1 MITVTAKGL
10 DTAALMLKGVERQI
24 PFATALA
31 LTKTAQLV
39 KKGILEVMEKR
50 LDNPTKTTLNSLF
63 IAPAKPKKL
72 QAKVWLKDTFNAGIP
87 ADRYMQAVVY
97 GGVRRR
103 KRFEMALLARGLMS
117 PNQYAIPQKPFLDQN
132 GNIKGQLAIRILS
145 GLGAAETVSGYSANA
160 TNSRRSRKKG
170 NAGRYFVGDV
180 DGSQGVWE
188 RKRIGSS
195 TGVRPVF
202 LFTDSAPKYKVIVP
216 FFKVADNII
225 KANYSKEFSKALD
238 RAIATAR

>member
-1 MITVTAKGL
+1 MITITTKGL
-10 DTAALMLKGVERQI
+10 DAASITLKGAERQI

-39 KKGILEVMEKR
+39 KNGILEVMAKR

-63 IAPAKPKKL
+63 LSPAKTKNL

-87 ADRYMQAVVY
+87 ADRYMQAIVY

-117 PNQYAIPQKPFLDQN
+117 PNQYAIPQKPFLDLF
-132 GNIKGQLAIRILS
+132 GNIKGSLAIRILS

-160 TNSRRSRKKG
+160 TDSKRSRKKG
-170 NAGRYFVGDV
+170 NASRWFVGDV
-180 DGSQGVWE
+180 DGTQGVWE

-202 LFTDSAPKYKVIVP
+202 IFTDSAPKYRVIVP
-216 FFKVADNII
+216 FFKIADNII
-225 KANYSKEFSKALD
+225 KANYESEFAKALE
-238 RAIATAR
+238 RALATAR

>member
-1 MITVTAKGL
+1 MITVTTKGL

-39 KKGILEVMEKR
+39 KKGVLDVMEKR
-50 LDNPTKTTLNSLF
+50 LDNPTKTTMNSLF
-63 IAPAKPKKL
+63 VRPAKPKKL
-72 QAKVWLKDTFNAGIP
+72 EAKVWLKDTFNAGIP
-87 ADRYMQAVVY
+87 ADRYLQSVVY
-97 GGVRRR
+97 GGTRRR

-117 PNQYAIPQKPFLDQN
+117 PSQYAIPQKPFLDQH

-216 FFKVADNII
+216 FFKIADNII